1 MIRFSLDFYCIQL
14 PFFALPRKGNQD
26 ETVSYNV
33 NIPQKKREKKNR
45 DRDRFRVVRFE
56 KLLTKIWPI
65 SDNIFRQHTTVRAMH
80 ANLSVMY
87 TYTIKDQNS

>member
-33 NIPQKKREKKNR
+33 NIPKKERRKTEIEI
-45 DRDRFRVVRFE
+45 DLE
-56 KLLTKIWPI
+56 W
-65 SDNIFRQHTTVRAMH
+65 
-80 ANLSVMY
+80 
-87 TYTIKDQNS
+87 

>member
-33 NIPQKKREKKNR
+33 NIPKKKERRKTEIEI
-45 DRDRFRVVRFE
+45 DLE
-56 KLLTKIWPI
+56 W
-65 SDNIFRQHTTVRAMH
+65 
-80 ANLSVMY
+80 
-87 TYTIKDQNS
+87 

>member
-26 ETVSYNV
+26 ETVRYNV
-33 NIPQKKREKKNR
+33 NIPQKKEKKNR
-45 DRDRFRVVRFE
+45 DRDRFRVVKFE

-65 SDNIFRQHTTVRAMH
+65 SEIYFDNATVSNAGK
-80 ANLSVMY
+80 S
-87 TYTIKDQNS
+87 